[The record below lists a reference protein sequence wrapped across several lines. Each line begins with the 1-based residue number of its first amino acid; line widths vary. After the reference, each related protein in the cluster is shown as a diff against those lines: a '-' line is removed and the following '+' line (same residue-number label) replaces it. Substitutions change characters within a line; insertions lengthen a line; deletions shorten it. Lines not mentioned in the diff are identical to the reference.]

1 MILTTRHLF
10 FVITFI
16 IFCITSNGM
25 VSDQSYYLG
34 ILSIVIIMVLC
45 CIVYHPDTVQDTM
58 VTDGMGAF
66 ETDISDP
73 TTVKTITVAKMH
85 ECIAAIKFTSGGGS
99 RTVYYIM
106 DTSGCVYRIHFET
119 DNFRNEYAY
128 YYDRVIWMN
137 LEINGTYTVKLNEI
151 GEVIDILPA

>member
-1 MILTTRHLF
+1 
-10 FVITFI
+10 
-16 IFCITSNGM
+16 M

-85 ECIAAIKFTSGGGS
+85 ECIAAIKFISGENLAPCTTLWTHRGVYTGS
-99 RTVYYIM
+99 ISKQIT
-106 DTSGCVYRIHFET
+106 FET
-119 DNFRNEYAY
+119 NTHT
-128 YYDRVIWMN
+128 IM
-137 LEINGTYTVKLNEI
+137 TVSS
-151 GEVIDILPA
+151 G